1 MKIAFDGSA
10 FWETGMTYEEQY
22 DTVARAGYEYI
33 NPYNAD
39 FPGFWKRPKAT
50 KEEVLRHKKAI
61 ANAGLKIASLTTG
74 FHWQDPDEFV
84 RQYAVDCWKKMFEI
98 GELMD
103 IRVFNTRSLAPARQS
118 GAVRS
123 KAHEIS
129 GRAGSDYGA
138 ARHPSGHSGTSR

>member
-50 KEEVLRHKKAI
+50 KEEVLWHKKAI
-61 ANAGLKIASLTTG
+61 ADAGLKIASLT
-74 FHWQDPDEFV
+74 FV
-84 RQYAVDCWKKMFEI
+84 RERIMKIIPSANTAV
-98 GELMD
+98 
-103 IRVFNTRSLAPARQS
+103 S
-118 GAVRS
+118 AVC
-123 KAHEIS
+123 HE
-129 GRAGSDYGA
+129 
-138 ARHPSGHSGTSR
+138 

>member
-39 FPGFWKRPKAT
+39 FPGFWKRPKVT
-50 KEEVLRHKKAI
+50 KEEVLWHKKAI
-61 ANAGLKIASLTTG
+61 ADAGLKIASLTTG
-74 FHWQDPDEFV
+74 FRAWP
-84 RQYAVDCWKKMFEI
+84 RQ
-98 GELMD
+98 
-103 IRVFNTRSLAPARQS
+103 RQS

-138 ARHPSGHSGTSR
+138 ARHPSGHSGASG

>member
-50 KEEVLRHKKAI
+50 KEEVLWHKKAI
-61 ANAGLKIASLTTG
+61 ADAGLKIASHHRL
-74 FHWQDPDEFV
+74 P
-84 RQYAVDCWKKMFEI
+84 
-98 GELMD
+98 
-103 IRVFNTRSLAPARQS
+103 LA
-118 GAVRS
+118 G
-123 KAHEIS
+123 S
-129 GRAGSDYGA
+129 GRICSSVRGGLLEEDV
-138 ARHPSGHSGTSR
+138 